1 MKPLDQQFHIAQS
14 RLKRQSIPLFSIEL
28 ATDDAPSNK
37 QRVAAWGQKRDRVN
51 RDQMGNVRV
60 QEKAA

>member
-1 MKPLDQQFHIAQS
+1 MTTIEKQFHIAQS
-14 RLKRQSIPLFSIEL
+14 RLKRQRIPQFSIEL

-37 QRVAAWGQKRDRVN
+37 QRVAVWGQKRDRVN
-51 RDQMGNVRV
+51 RDQMGNARV

>member
-1 MKPLDQQFHIAQS
+1 MKPLDKQFHIAQK
-14 RLKRQSIPLFSIEL
+14 RLKRQRIPLFSIEL

-37 QRVAAWGQKRDRVN
+37 QRVAVWGQKRDRVN
-51 RDQMGNVRV
+51 RDQMGNARV